1 MWQKKSKKSKKSTLH
16 FVEYLVDS
24 KFVRSKKPRAKH
36 IKKGGKKMF
45 SVFDEDAMVL
55 CVMSEIFGN
64 DSQSEDDDNE

>member
-1 MWQKKSKKSKKSTLH
+1 
-16 FVEYLVDS
+16 
-24 KFVRSKKPRAKH
+24 VRSKKPRAKH